1 VNPQRWQRLNEF
13 YPLARQVPAE
23 ELEAWLAERCGDD
36 PELVAELRRL
46 LAAKPSKQFIE
57 PPTPASLAPLPPEVS
72 GRTLG
77 DFQLLSEIGRGGMGV
92 VFRAW
97 QRSVGRMVAIKVL
110 PPSLTLSEH
119 KVERFA
125 REARAVGK
133 LQHPGIA
140 AVLSVGFEQ
149 GLHYFAMELVDG
161 HNLARELEH
170 LRARARGQSTTSG
183 SLPDTRAEAY
193 LRTVARVVRDAADAL
208 AFAHQHGIVHRDV
221 KPANLLI
228 DSGGRVKLVDFGLA
242 RDEALGTITRTG
254 ELAGTPHYMSPE
266 QARAKRGAVDHRT
279 DVYSLGVVLFE
290 LLTLKRPFEGRS
302 SHEIVSAILFR
313 DPPRVRAL
321 NARVPRDLE
330 LVCQTAMAKEVR
342 ERYADAAA
350 LRDDL
355 DRFLN
360 HQSIVAKAPAPW
372 ERGWRWARR
381 HQTALALAGV
391 ALAALL
397 LGGAWMRARE
407 RGERIRRH
415 LAALDEVRGDPA
427 RESIET
433 LPITRLVR
441 LRQELAALQR
451 ERADRRPAAQSAASE
466 LEGLRRR
473 WMAEGQAR
481 IEASR
486 APTLSESSA
495 ELQRLEGVQTLLT
508 AGFLFPEDPEI
519 AALARIDLAFPQL
532 TVLAQDERGAAL
544 PAQVSLR
551 EVDVYTSAVG
561 PPREL
566 GPAGP
571 TPYALPTGYY
581 RVVVAFAAGGFRE
594 LIASLG
600 GESMDLRLVAVRRDD
615 EQRIAEDMV
624 PFEPADFTFSEFESE
639 ASFQGRTVRLEAYF
653 MDATEVSNAEFARF
667 VEATGHPPP
676 AYWTV
681 LADRAAFL
689 QQHGDLPV
697 TGVTWRDAVAFAEWA
712 GKRLPTLAEW
722 HRASMGLQA
731 RPWPWA
737 GAAANDAPRGNVL
750 QPRFQVP
757 QIPGGK
763 PEDYRRAFLD
773 LYLAAAAPVRSFPE
787 AQTPEGL
794 FHCWGNVMEMT
805 ESMAVWRVDGDS
817 RLVSDRLQ
825 RITLGGAWDAVA
837 TGRKVLH
844 VRFDGVGELY
854 FGPNIGFRCAK
865 SVLP

>member
-1 VNPQRWQRLNEF
+1 VNPQRWQRLNEL
-13 YPLARQVPAE
+13 YPLALQVPAE

-97 QRSVGRMVAIKVL
+97 QRSVGRMVAVKVL

-407 RGERIRRH
+407 HAAQLAQHMDAIRGGLAGPPLAERLPGEQLALLAHLREAQIRSGDLDGAQADQVQALGARFDE
-415 LAALDEVRGDPA
+415 LRAALRRRGRELLELGRDPSQPNGA
-427 RESIET
+427 REASRLTAMQT
-433 LPITRLVR
+433 LQHAAL
-441 LRQELAALQR
+441 LFSDDAELAALANVESAYPQLRVRAVDQTQR
-451 ERADRRPAAQSAASE
+451 EIGAEVAVRALDPLTDA
-466 LEGLRRR
+466 LG
-473 WMAEGQAR
+473 
-481 IEASR
+481 ASR
-486 APTLSESSA
+486 
-495 ELQRLEGVQTLLT
+495 
-508 AGFLFPEDPEI
+508 
-519 AALARIDLAFPQL
+519 
-532 TVLAQDERGAAL
+532 VLGRTPL
-544 PAQVSLR
+544 
-551 EVDVYTSAVG
+551 
-561 PPREL
+561 
-566 GPAGP
+566 GP
-571 TPYALPTGYY
+571 TPLLPGIY
-581 RVVVAFAAGGFRE
+581 RVSVRFDAGGERE
-594 LIASLG
+594 FFDYAAALG
-600 GESMDLRLVAVRRDD
+600 LDLELVAVRRAD
-615 EQRIAEDMV
+615 EAELARGMLALEGG
-624 PFEPADFTFSEFESE
+624 PFSLAGFGGDFQYADQALELEP
-639 ASFQGRTVRLEAYF
+639 YWI
-653 MDATEVSNAEFARF
+653 DAMEVSNADYALFLA
-667 VEATGHPPP
+667 ATGRSPPLLWRH
-676 AYWTV
+676 AQ
-681 LADRAAFL
+681 DRAAFL
-689 QQHGDLPV
+689 SAHGAKPV
-697 TGVTWRDAVAFAEWA
+697 TGVSWDDAAAYAAWA

-722 HRASMGLQA
+722 LRAAEGFEH
-731 RPWPWA
+731 RPWPYSPNA
-737 GAAANDAPRGNVL
+737 SEAPRGNVS
-750 QPRFQVP
+750 QPLEAVHA
-757 QIPGGK
+757 
-763 PEDYRRAFLD
+763 ELD
-773 LYLAAAAPVRSFPE
+773 QWNQYLARAANVESFPE
-787 AQTPEGL
+787 ARTPEGA
-794 FHCWGNVMEMT
+794 FHMYGNACEWTASVAVTRDANGLPRADSSTRWG
-805 ESMAVWRVDGDS
+805 
-817 RLVSDRLQ
+817 
-825 RITLGGAWDAVA
+825 LGNWWDAA
-837 TGRKVLH
+837 TRGAPLRNPRIL
-844 VRFDGVGELY
+844 DT
-854 FGPNIGFRCAK
+854 GPKYLSNTVGFRCAK
-865 SVLP
+865 TALTP